1 MNKELHQDGMSQQ
14 SIEAIRADLDQAERG
29 FTWDQIQTELDYNG
43 QGNKLEP
50 DTTAFLTDVAG
61 KVRVTKEPSTTIQG
75 TDEWIPGSTSYTYE
89 YVGADGTTKSDK
101 LSSTVAEGLLSYAA
115 KVKAKEAS
123 DKVASEYAQ
132 KAAAHA
138 DKKLSIQDV
147 SKMSV
152 SELADKS
159 GLSQAEIHK
168 LGKTGALDKINDSI
182 IAKEVAKADV
192 AAAEKAK
199 ADAIA
204 AEERA
209 AKEQANREQS
219 HKDHEAAWAQNEAY
233 AKQLAKDEQ
242 VAGIGVLNAYKM
254 SVSELSELTGVSQ
267 SEIHNKGKDYAI
279 KLAEARIA
287 ERTANSKQSATDNL
301 GITRDTA
308 AEARASELGALLRAH
323 DRSLGKAVESEG
335 FPAPEGF
342 AAPEAPVAIDTQLPQ
357 SQEGEKVIDWSAPR
371 AEDAVQ
377 LDNDYFA
384 AQVEQDPAPKRTLRE
399 RIKNALFTATPA
411 SLIDSFNYR
420 RQQAGEAPVS
430 RKRLFALG
438 GLTLAAVGVYAAH
451 KAGMFDHAI
460 DNMNNLWEGNKPAST
475 PSQDTLANAADA
487 LGGAGSKAPTASAV
501 TEAINGTVPKP
512 STVNAVAEQL
522 NNSSVNTFVVE
533 KPWAVGNPT
542 AWSWAESQGIPKQNV
557 SGFLREIMGA
567 NWQEQARGMNVGD
580 SISAT
585 AEQIAKFKTIG

>member
-1 MNKELHQDGMSQQ
+1 MNERLNQDGMSQQ

-29 FTWDQIQTELDYNG
+29 FTWDQIQTELNYNG
-43 QGNKLEP
+43 QGNELEP

-75 TDEWIPGSTSYTYE
+75 TDEWVPGSTSYTYE
-89 YVGADGTTKSDK
+89 YVGADGTTKSDE

-342 AAPEAPVAIDTQLPQ
+342 AAPTGFAAPENIPAPVGFEAP
-357 SQEGEKVIDWSAPR
+357 S
-371 AEDAVQ
+371 AEDAVR
-377 LDNDYFA
+377 LDSDYFA

-399 RIKNALFTATPA
+399 RIKNALFNTTPA

>member
-1 MNKELHQDGMSQQ
+1 MNEKLNQDGMSQQ

-43 QGNKLEP
+43 QGNELET
-50 DTTAFLTDVAG
+50 DTTAFLNDLAS
-61 KVRVTKEPSTTIQG
+61 KVRVTQEPGVNIEGINEQV
-75 TDEWIPGSTSYTYE
+75 PGSTSYKYE
-89 YVGADGTTKSDK
+89 YVGSDGTTKTDE
-101 LSSTVAEGLLSYAA
+101 LSGAVAEGLLSYAA

-123 DKVASEYAQ
+123 AAEAAQYAQ

-147 SKMSV
+147 SIMSV
-152 SELADKS
+152 SELAEKS

-168 LGKTGALDKINDSI
+168 LGKTGALDKMNDSI
-182 IAKEVAKADV
+182 IAKEVAKSDA

-204 AEERA
+204 ASERA

-219 HKDHEAAWAQNEAY
+219 HKDHEAAWAKNDAY
-233 AKQLAKDEQ
+233 
-242 VAGIGVLNAYKM
+242 
-254 SVSELSELTGVSQ
+254 
-267 SEIHNKGKDYAI
+267 
-279 KLAEARIA
+279 
-287 ERTANSKQSATDNL
+287 ANSKQSATDNL

-308 AEARASELGALLRAH
+308 AEKRTSELGALLRAH
-323 DRSLGKAVESEG
+323 DRSLGKAVEPKGFAAPEG
-335 FPAPEGF
+335 FPAPTGF
-342 AAPEAPVAIDTQLPQ
+342 AAPESIPAPVGF
-357 SQEGEKVIDWSAPR
+357 EAPR
-371 AEDAVQ
+371 AEDAVR
-377 LDNDYFA
+377 LDSDYFA
-384 AQVEQDPAPKRTLRE
+384 AQVEQQPAPKRTLRE

-438 GLTLAAVGVYAAH
+438 GLTLAAVGVYAGH

-460 DNMNNLWEGNKPAST
+460 DNMNNLWEGNKPTST
-475 PSQDTLANAADA
+475 PNQDTLADAANA
-487 LGGAGSKAPTASAV
+487 LGGAGSKASTSSAV
-501 TEAINGTVPKP
+501 AGAMGGVAPKP
-512 STVNAVAEQL
+512 STVNVVAEQL
-522 NNSSVNTFVVE
+522 SNTFVVE
-533 KPWAVGNPT
+533 KPWSVGNPT

-585 AEQIAKFKTIG
+585 AEQIAKYKSVS